1 MNEVHGAFGAHLGWP
16 STPAHI
22 HTSETAPMKNK
33 RRPSSVPHRLGV
45 AIVCSALGGFL
56 MDPAIAGARQIG
68 GSPPP
73 LVVFASKADGGI
85 GGAAAARS
93 VLSGEGAATLEAI
106 RSDPAASAIR
116 IGHSAPTA
124 VLDARALSLAL
135 PPAAGVSGAAADA
148 AVAFTGVGVEPG
160 ADGLASLYARDEGA
174 ESEAALVIQG
184 PDVLG
189 HVRRGAELWRLTPLG
204 GGATAV
210 YRYDT
215 SQLRTHP
222 EGWGQFVRGQGRNEP
237 PHEPDH
243 RDHDTGATAG
253 PVQIAADTGEVI
265 DVMVVYTLGARAAA
279 GNIDAFIQLAF
290 DNTRRI
296 YDNSGIRP
304 RLRLVHKYETGYT
317 EASGLR
323 TDLIFLTNKADGHM
337 DEVHDRRDRYGA
349 DLVVLITARNTELTC
364 GVAWLDYTNP
374 ALGFS
379 VVAQNCEAGNYT
391 FAHEIGHNQGA
402 DHDPDNALV
411 PLFPY
416 GHGNCNTAQGWSTVM
431 AYPRNSYG
439 NCVRRIEYFSS
450 PLATFGGTPTGD
462 AARRDNA
469 RVLNETA
476 HRVANYRQSAA
487 RDHVLPLVMSASSP
501 GQQGFVRIINRSE
514 RPGAVNIRAIDDRG
528 RPAGPLSL
536 ALDAKQ
542 AVHFTSR
549 DLERGNASKGL
560 FRGVGS
566 GTGHWRLELSTDLDV
581 EALAYV
587 RTEDGFV
594 TAIHEV
600 AAEEEEGSMR
610 YRVPFFN
617 PRSNGA
623 QRSWLRLINPGS
635 GGDAKVTIRGEDDD
649 GEPSDAAVTLTL
661 PVREARSLTAEQLE
675 LGGSGFDGRFGD
687 GAGKWR
693 LTVSA
698 DRPIEVMS
706 LLRSPTGHITNLS
719 RPGTGRRGSIAPP
732 PPTTTTPP
740 PPPPPSGNR
749 YGALATVLLNPRVDC
764 SHRAWITVNHA
775 DRNTAQQAAVERCTR
790 LAGGRTCSLA
800 GWFAD
805 QCGALASGFVA
816 STGTC
821 LITTGVGYPESD
833 AERNALA
840 FCRAG
845 GGGNCRLTVG
855 TGGSRF
861 TRCTSSAAGDTGA
874 VESSAVVDFPSPA
887 E

>member
-1 MNEVHGAFGAHLGWP
+1 
-16 STPAHI
+16 
-22 HTSETAPMKNK
+22 MKNK

-45 AIVCSALGGFL
+45 AIVCSALGGLL
-56 MDPAIAGARQIG
+56 MQPAIAGARQTG

-73 LVVFASKADGGI
+73 LVVFASKADGGDRVS
-85 GGAAAARS
+85 AAARS
-93 VLSGEGAATLEAI
+93 ALSAEGAATLEAI

-135 PPAAGVSGAAADA
+135 PPAAGAAADA
-148 AVAFTGVGVEPG
+148 AVAFTGVGIETR
-160 ADGLASLYARDEGA
+160 DTGLASLYARDEGGQ
-174 ESEAALVIQG
+174 EAALVIQG
-184 PDVLG
+184 ADVTG
-189 HVRRGAELWRLTPLG
+189 HVRRGADLWRLTPLG

-222 EGWGQFVRGQGRNEP
+222 EGWGEFIRGQGGTSRSTITTPATTPPLRNG
-237 PHEPDH
+237 
-243 RDHDTGATAG
+243 RVSTKAG
-253 PVQIAADTGEVI
+253 TLQRPAQVAADTGEVI

-317 EASGLR
+317 ESPTSLPR
-323 TDLIFLTNKADGHM
+323 DLTFLTDKADGHM

-349 DLVVLITARNTELTC
+349 DLVVLITARNTGIVC
-364 GVAWLDYTNP
+364 GVSWINYTDP
-374 ALGFS
+374 TRGFS
-379 VVAQNCEAGNYT
+379 VVAQNCEAGHYT

-402 DHDPDNALV
+402 DHDPGNALV

-431 AYPRNSYG
+431 AYQRNSFG
-439 NCVRRIEYFSS
+439 ICERRIEYFSS

-462 AARRDNA
+462 AARRDNV

-476 HRVANYRQSAA
+476 PRVANFRQSAA
-487 RDHVLPLVMSASSP
+487 RDHVLPLVLSGSAP

-514 RPGAVNIRAIDDRG
+514 RAGAVNIRAIDDSG
-528 RPAGPLSL
+528 RQRGPLSL

-542 AVHFTSR
+542 AVHFNSR
-549 DLERGNASKGL
+549 DLEDGNASKGL

-587 RTEDGFV
+587 RTTDGFV

-617 PRSNGA
+617 PRSNGE

-635 GGDAKVTIRGEDDD
+635 SGDAKVTIRGEDDD

-661 PVREARSLTAEQLE
+661 PVREARSLNAEQLE

-687 GAGKWR
+687 GTGKWR

-698 DRPIEVMS
+698 DRPIQVMS

-732 PPTTTTPP
+732 TTTTTPP
-740 PPPPPSGNR
+740 PPPPPPSGSR
-749 YGALATVLLNPRVDC
+749 YGALAMVLLNPRVDC
-764 SHRAWITVNHA
+764 THRAWITVNHA
-775 DRNTAQQAAVERCTR
+775 DRSTAQSVAVERCTR
-790 LAGGRTCSLA
+790 VAGGRTCSSA

-805 QCGALASGFVA
+805 QCGALASGFA
-816 STGTC
+816 AGAGTC
-821 LITTGVGYPESD
+821 LVTTGVGSSESD

-845 GGGNCRLTVG
+845 GGGNCRLTLG

-861 TRCTSSAAGDTGA
+861 ARCTSTAGDTGA
-874 VESSAVVDFPSPA
+874 VEQSAVVHSSSTV